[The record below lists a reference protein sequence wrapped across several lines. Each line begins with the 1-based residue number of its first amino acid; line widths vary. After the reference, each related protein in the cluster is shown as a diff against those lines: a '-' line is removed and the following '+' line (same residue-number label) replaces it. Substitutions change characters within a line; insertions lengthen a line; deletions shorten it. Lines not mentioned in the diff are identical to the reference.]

1 MLHIANDQVRPTI
14 RQTLLHQ
21 GPEIIPLHAA
31 GILELIDHIMI
42 YVRTRLLVDKGGVA
56 ATDDLIQQ
64 LGRIGDQHH
73 ILFFPVRGDLPGD
86 IG

>member
-1 MLHIANDQVRPTI
+1 
-14 RQTLLHQ
+14 
-21 GPEIIPLHAA
+21 
-31 GILELIDHIMI
+31 MI

>member
-1 MLHIANDQVRPTI
+1 MFHVANDQIRPAI

-21 GPEIIPLHAA
+21 GAEVIPLHAA

-42 YVRTRLLVDKGGVA
+42 YVRTRFLVDKGGVTA
-56 ATDDLIQQ
+56 ADDLIQQ
-64 LGRIGDQHH
+64 LGRIGHQHD